1 MSRPYDSGDRD
12 IRESIPPE
20 LQALDKELSAI
31 RIEERPSFAPEL
43 EGELLRAWRMGPR
56 TVPGARRPWPRVL
69 LAASVAA
76 LMITLSVPP
85 ARAAVVQ
92 VVTTVVQKIAPSL
105 APVEPD
111 GARRP
116 VVPAVVESP
125 ATTVEP
131 AAEETAPSSVP
142 PEEVDHSDPGNL
154 VAPEVTITFPE
165 VRFRREAEALIATY
179 YPLALQ
185 RAGVGG
191 SVKLMFWVDSL
202 GVPENIQMR
211 EGSGYRSL
219 NYAAMR
225 AARELRFNPATR
237 NGSPVGTWVEF
248 QIHFVPGSGS
258 GIMGLDPVGSEGVGG
273 Y

>member
-1 MSRPYDSGDRD
+1 M
-12 IRESIPPE
+12 RESLPPE
-20 LQALDKELSAI
+20 LQGLDRELSAI

-43 EGELLRAWRMGPR
+43 EGELLRNWRMRPFTTASG
-56 TVPGARRPWPRVL
+56 GRPWLRVL
-69 LAASVAA
+69 LAASVAGI
-76 LMITLSVPP
+76 MVTVSVPP

-92 VVTTVVQKIAPSL
+92 MVTTVVQKIAPSL
-105 APVEPD
+105 APVESERAP
-111 GARRP
+111 RP
-116 VVPAVVESP
+116 VVPAVEPPSTPPLENRTEGVSSAPESSDD
-125 ATTVEP
+125 ASASDEEP
-131 AAEETAPSSVP
+131 V
-142 PEEVDHSDPGNL
+142 
-154 VAPEVTITFPE
+154 VAPEVKVTFPE

-202 GVPENIQMR
+202 GVPQNIQMR

-237 NGSPVGTWVEF
+237 NGSPVGTWVQF